1 MYDTFDKLLKEK
13 GLKVID
19 VSKATKSPQSTFT
32 DWKKG
37 KIKSMKAENIKL
49 IADYLEVSMDYLM
62 TGEESPYVH
71 VDFHPSV
78 EIPNEQKDR
87 LEHYIRAFKT
97 LKEEDQEIVKNVI
110 ERLSDGYKEE
120 C

>member
-19 VSKATKSPQSTFT
+19 VSKATKIPQSTFT

-62 TGEESPYVH
+62 TGKESPHVH
-71 VDFHPSV
+71 VDFFPSMK
-78 EIPNEQKDR
+78 IPTEQNDR
-87 LEHYIRAFKT
+87 LEYYIRAFKT

-110 ERLSDGYKEE
+110 ERLSDGYEEE

>member
-1 MYDTFDKLLKEK
+1 
-13 GLKVID
+13 
-19 VSKATKSPQSTFT
+19 
-32 DWKKG
+32 
-37 KIKSMKAENIKL
+37 MKAENIKL

-78 EIPNEQKDR
+78 EIPNKQKDR

-110 ERLSDGYKEE
+110 ERLSDGYEEE